1 MEWTTSST
9 KGRGGDGVVDEGGAK
24 TKGEEEEAEEVWRNK
39 WETIRRKRNI
49 RKEYTVS
56 KRRKLVEI
64 FCPRVSRQKK

>member
-9 KGRGGDGVVDEGGAK
+9 KGRGGDGVVDEEGAK

-39 WETIRRKRNI
+39 WEMIRRKRNI

-64 FCPRVSRQKK
+64 FWPGVSRQKK